1 MSISKISRS
10 LFVALFL
17 ILIIFMGYQDVRLLL
32 SNTSSNV
39 TLNILKVVYI
49 IVAVILVL
57 LYVYIKGKLY
67 RKKVKRNI
75 SLVYRYVYITFIV
88 IAMSIISIFKYLYL
102 IDNVTLI
109 IYVVLKLAISL
120 ILKKI
125 IFNVSKSDILSVL
138 GTFFFAMLPYA
149 YYNSVNLFT
158 NLINTLIVFSVMLL
172 IQMLIDELKQ
182 QGIKNKKY
190 IIYSLILGA
199 LVSCTIILG
208 VSGYVWIGIALIS
221 LLITV
226 NLDRTHIGFPRKIL
240 SFLNTKTKDTLYR
253 VERVNISKLIVS
265 ILIIALVAVTVVL
278 VSKFIAPLIKI
289 QNDLVYNLVNFNTS
303 IKSIDISTFVSD
315 IFFNTDK
322 FLQNSRTYYLV
333 ILVYIVF
340 IEVLAIVLRRRYDT
354 KSTVMK
360 VLFILLYLSI
370 SLFKLD
376 ISNYQTILT
385 VFLILIAI
393 VNTSNIY
400 LNREERIKMLVA

>member
-138 GTFFFAMLPYA
+138 GAFFFAMLPYA

-315 IFFNTDK
+315 IFSNTDK